1 METKREALQ
10 EGSRGGS
17 GSEAEIVPLLIP
29 LGRAFRAMTGLFE
42 RETGTGAPKWLLLS
56 MLGREDGLSQGE
68 VSEAFCVD
76 PSRLSRLGQALE
88 EEGLVRR
95 ERDAGDN
102 RVVRMYLTEA
112 GRKRLRELPRLEQEF
127 RRRVHEAMSE
137 EEVREMRQ
145 KLISL
150 AEAMERG

>member
-1 METKREALQ
+1 VETKSEAEP
-10 EGSRGGS
+10 EGSRGRP
-17 GSEAEIVPLLIP
+17 GSEAENIPLLIP
-29 LGRAFRAMTGLFE
+29 LGRAFRAMSGLFE
-42 RETGTGAPKWLLLS
+42 RETGTGAPTWLLLA

-112 GRKRLRELPRLEQEF
+112 GKKRLRELPRLEREF
-127 RRRVHEAMSE
+127 RRRIHEALGE
-137 EEVREMRQ
+137 EGVGEMRQ

-150 AEAMERG
+150 AAAMERG